1 MWARG
6 LAFYSPYIMTVRR
19 WSHKVRGVQCP
30 GPRDQRGHA
39 GCMAAL
45 SCVSM
50 AGHNRARARDTVTR
64 ELELETL
71 SLSDGTTCREAADTL
86 LPLRPPRTLYTATA
100 AGNAGNPY
108 STVQCSTNCTRMWE
122 MASALPTLEHSKR

>member
-1 MWARG
+1 MSQRFSILFSLHHDGEAVVTQG
-6 LAFYSPYIMTVRR
+6 A
-19 WSHKVRGVQCP
+19 GCP

-39 GCMAAL
+39 GYMAAL

-50 AGHNRARARDTVTR
+50 VGSLERARARDTVTR

-86 LPLRPPRTLYTATA
+86 LPLRPPRTLYTATLLA
-100 AGNAGNPY
+100 MLATLTVQY
-108 STVQCSTNCTRMWE
+108 STVALYKDVGNGKCTSN
-122 MASALPTLEHSKR
+122 AGTF